1 MSDEKNY
8 QRVIDELNGKPRKY
22 TDKAIWTKAEFLS
35 KGDAQKT
42 RYKYIELR
50 VKKLNEQEEMR
61 AEKVLQ
67 KEMEKKERERE
78 KKELFQANLIRKE
91 REQKEKEEEIA
102 INNLKQMQLQDQK
115 ELEESNSIVFWVT
128 IFAAFIGGRLFGVI
142 GVGSVIL
149 GYLAYKFAAQEYPLL
164 VSILSGLVVTIV
176 SYFIGVVIFVFG
188 LETLL

>member
-8 QRVIDELNGKPRKY
+8 QKVIDELNGKPRKY

-35 KGDAQKT
+35 QGDAEKT

-78 KKELFQANLIRKE
+78 RKELFQANLITKE
-91 REQKEKEEEIA
+91 REKKDKEEERA
-102 INNLKQMQLQDQK
+102 INHLKQMQLQDQK

-164 VSILSGLVVTIV
+164 VSILIGFAVTIF
-176 SYFIGVVIFVFG
+176 SYFIGVVIFVLG